1 MGWRAGW
8 WDLAWC
14 SSAVNCQTAS
24 VFFCICSVLNLKTK
38 TCWASG
44 CFLVDSLGG
53 LSSCCQSVLLLYCT
67 SRSPVQ
73 ICALLPKSKLKDEHS
88 VSISSLN
95 QTHLNQC
102 NPGLWVLLMYV
113 YKTKQEQNGLLYLE
127 CMHFYWLHYA
137 ELERRAAWKQGQLF
151 TTSGERKLLLT
162 SAESCCIR
170 NEVSSLISL

>member
-102 NPGLWVLLMYV
+102 NPWLWVLFMYV
-113 YKTKQEQNGLLYLE
+113 YKTKQKQNGLLYLNVCIFTGCTMQNWRGE
-127 CMHFYWLHYA
+127 LHGSKDSFSQLQGKGSFSWLV
-137 ELERRAAWKQGQLF
+137 LNLAALGMK
-151 TTSGERKLLLT
+151 
-162 SAESCCIR
+162 SAP
-170 NEVSSLISL
+170 